1 MEIVS
6 ISGHA
11 GSGKDTVAGIIKE
24 RLEHDDH
31 KVLITHYAD
40 LLKYIC
46 KTFFN
51 WNGKKDE
58 RGREILQY
66 VGTDIIRK
74 QDENYWVDFLI
85 SIFRF
90 FDKHWDYVLIPDLRF
105 ENEYTRLKDSGFDAI
120 HLRIVRPDFQ
130 SLLTDKQQK
139 HVSETSLDSVKPDY
153 TIVNSGSLD
162 DLKTIV
168 NNWITEELYG

>member
-24 RLEHDDH
+24 RLEHDDR

-85 SIFRF
+85 SIPHCIIIAFIRVQ
-90 FDKHWDYVLIPDLRF
+90 YIIIGI
-105 ENEYTRLKDSGFDAI
+105 S
-120 HLRIVRPDFQ
+120 
-130 SLLTDKQQK
+130 
-139 HVSETSLDSVKPDY
+139 
-153 TIVNSGSLD
+153 TI
-162 DLKTIV
+162 I
-168 NNWITEELYG
+168 